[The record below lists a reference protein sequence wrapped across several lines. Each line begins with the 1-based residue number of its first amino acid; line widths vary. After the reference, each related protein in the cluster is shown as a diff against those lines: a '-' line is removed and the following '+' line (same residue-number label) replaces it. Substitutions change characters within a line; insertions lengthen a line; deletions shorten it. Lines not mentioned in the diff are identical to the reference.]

1 MNDPQNQD
9 NKNQFFIKKKV
20 TFVEKPQLK
29 TIIFQNNKHL
39 YLIHPLSD
47 VFKGTIVIRALLTL
61 HGGPLEITLTVP
73 L

>member
-9 NKNQFFIKKKV
+9 NKNQFFIKKV
-20 TFVEKPQLK
+20 TFVQKAQLK
-29 TIIFQNNKHL
+29 IIIFQNNKHL

-47 VFKGTIVIRALLTL
+47 VFKGTTVIRALLTL
-61 HGGPLEITLTVP
+61 HGGSLENTLTVP